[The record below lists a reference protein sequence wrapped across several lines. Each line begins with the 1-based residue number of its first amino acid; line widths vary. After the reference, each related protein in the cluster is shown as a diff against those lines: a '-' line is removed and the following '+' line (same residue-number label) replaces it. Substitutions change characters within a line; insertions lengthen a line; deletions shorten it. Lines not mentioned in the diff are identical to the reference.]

1 MASSF
6 LFLDGIE
13 PFFAHQFSM
22 TKTTKLFSSIFDLGP
37 NAQNLLPKNCTK
49 SPISRLVWQ
58 IDRRC
63 LGLDGVFGDGRFNG
77 TMQNVVGRPLLPCQ
91 RNLGGNLGFF
101 YKIAYKSPCMAHRPE
116 TFGPTRGPTR
126 GPNPCCHGND
136 IWPRRG
142 YLVAYRLVLN
152 NSQWIQVDART
163 MELLSKQREE
173 MSEV

>member
-1 MASSF
+1 M
-6 LFLDGIE
+6 
-13 PFFAHQFSM
+13 
-22 TKTTKLFSSIFDLGP
+22 
-37 NAQNLLPKNCTK
+37 
-49 SPISRLVWQ
+49 
-58 IDRRC
+58 
-63 LGLDGVFGDGRFNG
+63 
-77 TMQNVVGRPLLPCQ
+77 
-91 RNLGGNLGFF
+91 
-101 YKIAYKSPCMAHRPE
+101 YKSPCMAHRPE